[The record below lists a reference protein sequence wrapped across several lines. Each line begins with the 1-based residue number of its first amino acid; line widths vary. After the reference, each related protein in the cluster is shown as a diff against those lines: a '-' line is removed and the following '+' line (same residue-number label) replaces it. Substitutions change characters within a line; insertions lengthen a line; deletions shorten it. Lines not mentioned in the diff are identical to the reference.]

1 MPTRKNIPYH
11 SGVYFITFTNYKW
24 LPLFEIT
31 NAYDLVYKWF
41 NYLIEKG
48 NYIIGYVIMPNHL
61 HLIIAFRKSKQT
73 INTII
78 GNGKRFLAYGIVER
92 LKQDNRITI
101 LETLEKGVKSTDK
114 DRGKLHEVFEE
125 SFDWKECTSDK
136 FIQQKLDYIHNNPC
150 TEKLKLC
157 LNPSDYKHSSA
168 KFYIDNIDDE
178 YVTNYMQLHDIN
190 LEQTYAE
197 SLAGDSAVKCDSVQ
211 AVNNAKDFP
220 AESLVEDSASSKA
233 QNEFYAESLAGDSAV
248 KCDSVQIV
256 KTANNSATDF
266 LAESLVEDSVS
277 SNAQIEFYAESLTG
291 DTAGKCV
298 SVHTV
303 NTANNNASDFPAE
316 SLEED
321 SASNNAQTKK

>member
-31 NAYDLVYKWF
+31 NSYDLVYKWF
-41 NYLIEKG
+41 NYLKEKG

-61 HLIIAFRKSKQT
+61 HAIIAFRRSKQT

-92 LKQDNRITI
+92 LKQNNRITI
-101 LETLEKGVKSTDK
+101 LETLKEGVKPTDK
-114 DRGKLHEVFEE
+114 ERGKLHEVFEE

-150 TEKLKLC
+150 TEKSKLH

-168 KFYIDNIDDE
+168 KFYLDNMYDG

-190 LEQTYAE
+190 LEQTYAA
-197 SLAGDSAVKCDSVQ
+197 SLAGDSAVKFDSVQ
-211 AVNNAKDFP
+211 IVNTANNSASDFP
-220 AESLVEDSASSKA
+220 AESLEEDSASSKA
-233 QNEFYAESLAGDSAV
+233 QNEFYAESLTGDSAV
-248 KCDSVQIV
+248 KCVSVQ
-256 KTANNSATDF
+256 
-266 LAESLVEDSVS
+266 
-277 SNAQIEFYAESLTG
+277 
-291 DTAGKCV
+291 
-298 SVHTV
+298 TV
-303 NTANNNASDFPAE
+303 NNTAHNIETDFPAE
-316 SLEED
+316 SLVEN
-321 SASNNAQTKK
+321 SASNKNKSQI